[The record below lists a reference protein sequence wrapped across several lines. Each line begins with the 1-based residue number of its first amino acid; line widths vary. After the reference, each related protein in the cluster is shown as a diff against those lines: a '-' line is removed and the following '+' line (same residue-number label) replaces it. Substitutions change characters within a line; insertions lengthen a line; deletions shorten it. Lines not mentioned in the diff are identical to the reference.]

1 MFLLLLY
8 LDDRE
13 TVAQILSSSVLDSV
27 NTTPAVQHLLSTAVL
42 FRLFSL
48 PCSYSFLLGF
58 KEKVGRREKFNF
70 PSFWP
75 HSSISQPDRAPWYRE
90 RMFLSHNFC
99 LIAVRFLI
107 QICKHVGLQWSV
119 PSGSAKEW
127 LRNSTG
133 GGRAIYLIRILLAA
147 SSPIT
152 CSQMIK
158 LYQLSTCLYYNWL
171 CLLFIIHSLSSV
183 GLLCKRSG
191 RPSPLVPTFPARL
204 PVLDFI

>member
-27 NTTPAVQHLLSTAVL
+27 NTTPAVRHLLSTAVL
-42 FRLFSL
+42 FPLFSL

-75 HSSISQPDRAPWYRE
+75 HSSISQPDRAPWYHE

-99 LIAVRFLI
+99 LIAVRLLI

-127 LRNSTG
+127 LGNSTG
-133 GGRAIYLIRILLAA
+133 GGRAIYLIIIGYAY
-147 SSPIT
+147 
-152 CSQMIK
+152 C
-158 LYQLSTCLYYNWL
+158 
-171 CLLFIIHSLSSV
+171 FIIHSLSSV